1 MTTPPHKDPIRSLM
15 FEQRGTLFAA
25 VVLVSLAALLE
36 LVPNLIVYFAAVEV
50 FEASPTS
57 GRLMLFAAFAF
68 GGVIIRFLMLGSGY
82 ILSHRAAFAM
92 MRSLRMILTEKLARV
107 PSSVLTEHSSGALKK
122 TIVDDVASLE
132 GVFAHNLP
140 ELASGVI
147 VPVVAALVLA
157 SVDWRLA
164 LAALAL
170 LPVAFGVQAV
180 VMSGFQET
188 WAQWH
193 AAEARANQGVLEFIR
208 GIVVLKAFDRDAS
221 SLGQVREGV
230 AGIRD
235 LAVAM
240 TRRSMAGYSLFF
252 SLMSG
257 NLLVVLPVG
266 ITLYLSD
273 EISRNEL
280 VLFVALGAGM
290 LMPLLKLLFL
300 FGDAQ
305 KISAALVRIRALL
318 DAPELEEPAVT
329 AAVIMPPGVCFDAV
343 TFRYP
348 GREDDALSGVSFTLE
363 PGTLTAVI
371 GSSGAGKTTLAKLLV
386 RAYDAQRGSIQV
398 GGCDVRELSTQ
409 QRASLIS
416 HVSQQ
421 ITLFDGSVRENLQLA
436 SSDATDDEL
445 IAAAKA
451 ARAHDFIMQL
461 PDGYDTQL
469 GDRGGRLSG
478 GERQRIAIARAILKD
493 APIVVLDEITAN
505 VDAESERGI
514 QDGVSALARDRTVLV
529 IAHRLKTIA
538 KADQIIVVED
548 GRVLDAGKHEELS
561 RRCEMYA
568 SLWRDQDEAG
578 RWMLVGGAA

>member
-1 MTTPPHKDPIRSLM
+1 MLNSRNKDPIRSLLGS
-15 FEQRGTLFAA
+15 QRGTLSAA
-25 VVLVSLAALLE
+25 AVLVSLAALLE
-36 LVPNLIVYFAAVEV
+36 LVPHVLVYFAAVEI
-50 FEASPTS
+50 FAETPTS
-57 GRLMLFAAFAF
+57 GRLMQLAMIAF
-68 GGVIIRFLMLGSGY
+68 GGVIIRVLMLGSGY

-92 MRSLRMILTEKLARV
+92 TRALRIILTSKLARV
-107 PSSVLTEHSSGALKK
+107 PSSFLTEHPSGSLKK

-147 VPVVAALVLA
+147 VPLVTA
-157 SVDWRLA
+157 SVLFYVDWRLA
-164 LAALAL
+164 LAGLAL
-170 LPVAFGVQAV
+170 LPVAFGVQALT
-180 VMSGFQET
+180 MSGYQES
-188 WAQWH
+188 WEAWH

-221 SLGQVREGV
+221 SLGQVREGIS
-230 AGIRD
+230 GIRD
-235 LAVAM
+235 LAVQM
-240 TRRSMAGYSLFF
+240 TRRSMAGYATFF

-266 ITLYLSD
+266 VALYLAE
-273 EISRNEL
+273 EISRDDL
-280 VLFVALGAGM
+280 VLFVTLGAGM

-305 KISAALVRIRALL
+305 KISAALGRIRAVL
-318 DAPELEEPAVT
+318 DAEELGEPDDVLVVST
-329 AAVIMPPGVCFDAV
+329 PPSVRFESV
-343 TFRYP
+343 SFRYP
-348 GREDDALSGVSFTLE
+348 GRERDAIHELSLTLE

-386 RAYDAQRGSIQV
+386 RAYDAQRGAIQI
-398 GGCDVRELSTQ
+398 GGCHLYALSAE

-416 HVSQQ
+416 HVSQHT
-421 ITLFDGSVRENLQLA
+421 TLFDGTVRENLKLA
-436 SSDATDDEL
+436 AADATEREL
-445 IAAAKA
+445 VDAAKV
-451 ARAHDFIMQL
+451 ARAHDFIMAL
-461 PDGYDTQL
+461 PDGYDTHL

-514 QDGVSALARDRTVLV
+514 QEGISALAKEKTVLV

-538 KADQIIVVED
+538 SADQIIVMD
-548 GRVLDAGKHEELS
+548 AGRVLDAGTHDELLE
-561 RRCEMYA
+561 RRGTYA
-568 SLWRDQDEAG
+568 ALWRDQEEAG
-578 RWMLVGGAA
+578 RWMLAGGEA